1 MSRNDRKMYCRNY
14 FWLKWYQCVSAVMLP
29 SEKFLQ
35 QTAVVPWKKRFA
47 AFLMLLFAAKN
58 GLLYL
63 FAGVEKSIFQFVQ
76 PDDKQPVGCVSQ

>member
-35 QTAVVPWKKRFA
+35 QTA
-47 AFLMLLFAAKN
+47 MLLFAAKN